1 MGLSEQTKKISR
13 IYASVK
19 VYKSSQNDWVY
30 LTPSDMGD
38 IKYSCQESD
47 HGCWLLCD
55 GRSISRTE
63 YSDLFEAIG
72 TAFGVGNGSTTFN
85 IPDARGRVLGAI
97 GSGTGLTPRSLG
109 DTVGAETHTLT
120 TGEMPSHN
128 HGVTDP
134 GHNHTITDP
143 GHAHSYTNNAYDAN
157 PAVSATT
164 TDVADNTDVGQTTGS
179 STTGVTINTN
189 TTGITINNT
198 GGGGAHN
205 NMQPT
210 EFIGNVFIFAKYLN
224 YNSII

>member
-1 MGLSEQTKKISR
+1 MGLSEQTKKIR
-13 IYASVK
+13 RVYASVK
-19 VYKSSQNDWVY
+19 VYKRSQNDWVY

-97 GSGTGLTPRSLG
+97 GSGTGLTPRNLG

-120 TGEMPSHN
+120 TSEMPSHS
-128 HGVTDP
+128 HGV
-134 GHNHTITDP
+134 TDP
-143 GHAHSYTNNAYDAN
+143 GHAHSYSNNLNDQGVN
-157 PAVSATT
+157 TLTTQDSA
-164 TDVADNTDVGQTTGS
+164 ADNADLGQTTGS
-179 STTGVTINTN
+179 STTG
-189 TTGITINNT
+189 ITIDNT

-210 EFIGNVFIFAKYLN
+210 EFIGNVFIFAKYLD
-224 YNSII
+224 YNDII

>member
-1 MGLSEQTKKISR
+1 MGLSEQTKKIR
-13 IYASVK
+13 RVYASVK
-19 VYKSSQNDWVY
+19 VYKRSQNDWVY

-120 TGEMPSHN
+120 TSEMPSHS
-128 HGVTDP
+128 HGV
-134 GHNHTITDP
+134 TDP
-143 GHAHSYTNNAYDAN
+143 GHAHSYVNNTNDQ
-157 PAVSATT
+157 
-164 TDVADNTDVGQTTGS
+164 NTDNAFASETAADQADLAQTTGS
-179 STTGVTINTN
+179 S

-210 EFIGNVFIFAKYLN
+210 EFIGNVFIFAKYLD
-224 YNSII
+224 YNDII

>member
-1 MGLSEQTKKISR
+1 MGLSEQTKKIR
-13 IYASVK
+13 RVYASVK
-19 VYKSSQNDWVY
+19 VYKRSQNDWVY

-97 GSGTGLTPRSLG
+97 GSGTGLTPRNLG

-120 TGEMPSHN
+120 TSEMPSHS
-128 HGVTDP
+128 HGV
-134 GHNHTITDP
+134 TDP
-143 GHAHSYTNNAYDAN
+143 GHAHSYSNNLNDQGVN
-157 PAVSATT
+157 TLTTQDSA
-164 TDVADNTDVGQTTGS
+164 ADNADLGQTTGS
-179 STTGVTINTN
+179 S

-210 EFIGNVFIFAKYLN
+210 EFIGNVFIFAKYLD
-224 YNSII
+224 YNDII

>member
-1 MGLSEQTKKISR
+1 MFVYIIKYNKMGLSEQTKKIR
-13 IYASVK
+13 RVYASVK
-19 VYKSSQNDWVY
+19 VYKRSQNDWVY

-128 HGVTDP
+128 HG
-134 GHNHTITDP
+134 ITDL
-143 GHAHSYTNNAYDAN
+143 GHTHQVGSIPDGTQNIFAS
-157 PAVSATT
+157 SAAGITAADEVRTT
-164 TDVADNTDVGQTTGS
+164 INSGS
-179 STTGVTINTN
+179 S

-210 EFIGNVFIFAKYLN
+210 EFIGNVFIFAKYLD
-224 YNSII
+224 YNDII